1 MHFLIYSYKWL
12 FLYILYFQKHFQ
24 TENPIDILSER
35 ERCIDRRPAWI
46 KAICAFLM
54 VASHYGILNVGALF
68 YPGLEEALEV
78 SISYLFWLMTGQF
91 AITCCLAPLYN
102 RLLDVVATKRATIVA
117 VMITSIA
124 MIASV
129 FINSYWGFFIT
140 YTLIGG
146 VGMGISIVRIIA
158 IMAGYFD
165 RYRILALAICSSG
178 GGFGTLFYTLLCN
191 YMIENYT
198 WRMALISLA
207 LFHLNVIP
215 LSLLHKPL
223 PLEPIQEPVILLPN
237 DPVASTICLKSVT
250 GPPNTY
256 ESFISTTGGSIL
268 TSIDNTAHKNTSEA
282 IHSRITGQNIIGVV
296 EFVKITYDKTN
307 SNQITVSPINFI
319 NDPEPHL
326 LERIQTIVD
335 DYFDNAE
342 NIKPEVMPHPS
353 LTLFL
358 PIIFLVCDQ
367 LSDFKTNLPES
378 QFLVDSRLS
387 GIDKLFTDHVT
398 HTGSTAF
405 INSQASVEQTP
416 NVNKSTAAIT
426 MAQTKTKTTP
436 FFGDSFA
443 SSVIQAHDT
452 KYTENLISA
461 VIKRALVKVEEISKE
476 LTSKSLLVHPK
487 PLTVIVEEKC
497 IDSMN
502 PNFSSDYRSYALKNI
517 KPTEDTIFEENE
529 IDYQTD
535 EDGNSDNTPST
546 KESTYST
553 SQNKI
558 TSSEHHFA
566 NSNLNLDHPKLSYE
580 SRGYIDQMI
589 RSGTTIYQSQ
599 AVMVPLYKC
608 KDLPGRTRLLSL
620 TSVDEPKEAVD
631 LMISKIKD
639 EKVGDSFGYE
649 IKKRR
654 MSFIS
659 LKNILFL
666 SFLISRS
673 FSYMADSILYG
684 HFINF
689 GISSGLK
696 EEKANG
702 LLAYVGLSNMLS
714 RIAIGLIGHFSRKLD
729 IRFLSAACLFIIS
742 IHTII
747 MPFYPTYSSLIA
759 YGISYSIFV
768 GPSFAFSH
776 AMVIDIMGDKKVD
789 RSLSMVLFSEATGY
803 LIGGPLGGIIKDR
816 TENYAYTFLFSGLCN
831 IISATIITVHAIIK
845 FNIFKRL
852 KQCCCKHND

>member
-1 MHFLIYSYKWL
+1 MKMFKRILKLDKSY
-12 FLYILYFQKHFQ
+12 KHFQ

-46 KAICAFLM
+46 KEICAFLM
-54 VASHYGILNVGALF
+54 IASHYGILNVGALF

-129 FINSYWGFFIT
+129 FINSYWGFLIT

-237 DPVASTICLKSVT
+237 DPVASTVCLKSVT

-268 TSIDNTAHKNTSEA
+268 TGIDNTVQKNTSEA
-282 IHSRITGQNIIGVV
+282 IDSRITGQNIIGVV

-342 NIKPEVMPHPS
+342 NIKPEVIPHPS

-426 MAQTKTKTTP
+426 MAQTKKKTTP
-436 FFGDSFA
+436 FFGDSFT

-546 KESTYST
+546 KESTYNN

-566 NSNLNLDHPKLSYE
+566 NSHLNLDHPKLSYE

-666 SFLISRS
+666 SFLINRS

-789 RSLSMVLFSEATGY
+789 RSLSMVLFFEATGY
-803 LIGGPLGGIIKDR
+803 LIGGPLGGIIKDQ

>member
-1 MHFLIYSYKWL
+1 MI
-12 FLYILYFQKHFQ
+12 
-24 TENPIDILSER
+24 
-35 ERCIDRRPAWI
+35 
-46 KAICAFLM
+46 
-54 VASHYGILNVGALF
+54 ASHYGILNVGALF

-207 LFHLNVIP
+207 LFHLNAIP

-237 DPVASTICLKSVT
+237 DPVASTVCFKSVT

-268 TSIDNTAHKNTSEA
+268 TSIDNTVQKNTSEA

-436 FFGDSFA
+436 FFGDSFT

-546 KESTYST
+546 KESTYNT

-566 NSNLNLDHPKLSYE
+566 NSHLNLDHPKLSYE

-659 LKNILFL
+659 LNNILFL
-666 SFLISRS
+666 SFLINRS

-789 RSLSMVLFSEATGY
+789 RSLSMVLFFEATGY
-803 LIGGPLGGIIKDR
+803 LIGGPLGGIIKDQ

>member
-1 MHFLIYSYKWL
+1 
-12 FLYILYFQKHFQ
+12 
-24 TENPIDILSER
+24 
-35 ERCIDRRPAWI
+35 
-46 KAICAFLM
+46 
-54 VASHYGILNVGALF
+54 
-68 YPGLEEALEV
+68 
-78 SISYLFWLMTGQF
+78 
-91 AITCCLAPLYN
+91 
-102 RLLDVVATKRATIVA
+102 
-117 VMITSIA
+117 
-124 MIASV
+124 
-129 FINSYWGFFIT
+129 
-140 YTLIGG
+140 
-146 VGMGISIVRIIA
+146 MGISIVRIIA

-268 TSIDNTAHKNTSEA
+268 TSIDNTAQKNTSEA

-803 LIGGPLGGIIKDR
+803 LIGGPLGG
-816 TENYAYTFLFSGLCN
+816 
-831 IISATIITVHAIIK
+831 
-845 FNIFKRL
+845 
-852 KQCCCKHND
+852 

>member
-1 MHFLIYSYKWL
+1 MFKRILKLDKSY
-12 FLYILYFQKHFQ
+12 HFQ
-24 TENPIDILSER
+24 TENPIDIFSER

-54 VASHYGILNVGALF
+54 IASHYGILNVGALF

-102 RLLDVVATKRATIVA
+102 RLLDVYCYDCF
-117 VMITSIA
+117 SIL
-124 MIASV
+124 
-129 FINSYWGFFIT
+129 NSYWGFFIT

-268 TSIDNTAHKNTSEA
+268 TSIDNTVQKNTSEA

-416 NVNKSTAAIT
+416 NVNKSTATIT
-426 MAQTKTKTTP
+426 MAQTKTKT
-436 FFGDSFA
+436 SFL
-443 SSVIQAHDT
+443 VIHLLRA
-452 KYTENLISA
+452 A

-502 PNFSSDYRSYALKNI
+502 PNFLSDYRSYALKNI

-546 KESTYST
+546 KESTYNT

-566 NSNLNLDHPKLSYE
+566 NSHLNLDHPKLSYE

-666 SFLISRS
+666 SFLINRS

-742 IHTII
+742 IHTMI

-803 LIGGPLGGIIKDR
+803 LIGGPLGGIIKDQ

-845 FNIFKRL
+845 FNLFKRL
-852 KQCCCKHND
+852 KQCCCKRND

>member
-1 MHFLIYSYKWL
+1 
-12 FLYILYFQKHFQ
+12 
-24 TENPIDILSER
+24 
-35 ERCIDRRPAWI
+35 
-46 KAICAFLM
+46 
-54 VASHYGILNVGALF
+54 
-68 YPGLEEALEV
+68 
-78 SISYLFWLMTGQF
+78 
-91 AITCCLAPLYN
+91 
-102 RLLDVVATKRATIVA
+102 
-117 VMITSIA
+117 
-124 MIASV
+124 
-129 FINSYWGFFIT
+129 
-140 YTLIGG
+140 
-146 VGMGISIVRIIA
+146 MGISIVRIIA

-237 DPVASTICLKSVT
+237 DPVASTVCLKSVT

-268 TSIDNTAHKNTSEA
+268 TGIDNTVQKNTSEA
-282 IHSRITGQNIIGVV
+282 IDSRITGQNIIGVV

-342 NIKPEVMPHPS
+342 NIKPEVIPHPS

-426 MAQTKTKTTP
+426 MAQTKKKTTP
-436 FFGDSFA
+436 FFGDSFT

-546 KESTYST
+546 KESTYNN

-566 NSNLNLDHPKLSYE
+566 NSHLNLDHPKLSYE

-666 SFLISRS
+666 SFLINRS

-789 RSLSMVLFSEATGY
+789 RSLSMVLFFEATGY
-803 LIGGPLGGIIKDR
+803 LIGGPLGGYTELVDMKISILLTIKCLQNFIINLICYYKTYIVILLLFLRLGIIKDQ

>member
-1 MHFLIYSYKWL
+1 MKMFKRILKLDKSY
-12 FLYILYFQKHFQ
+12 KHFQ

-46 KAICAFLM
+46 KEICAFLM
-54 VASHYGILNVGALF
+54 IASHYGILNVGALF

-91 AITCCLAPLYN
+91 AITCCL
-102 RLLDVVATKRATIVA
+102 
-117 VMITSIA
+117 
-124 MIASV
+124 
-129 FINSYWGFFIT
+129 
-140 YTLIGG
+140 G

-237 DPVASTICLKSVT
+237 DPVASTVCLKSVT

-268 TSIDNTAHKNTSEA
+268 TGIDNTVQKNTSEA
-282 IHSRITGQNIIGVV
+282 IDSRITGQNIIGVV

-342 NIKPEVMPHPS
+342 NIKPEVIPHPS

-426 MAQTKTKTTP
+426 MAQTKKKTTP
-436 FFGDSFA
+436 FFGDSFT

-546 KESTYST
+546 KESTYNN

-566 NSNLNLDHPKLSYE
+566 NSHLNLDHPKLSYE

-666 SFLISRS
+666 SFLINRS

-789 RSLSMVLFSEATGY
+789 RSLSMVLFFEATGY
-803 LIGGPLGGIIKDR
+803 LIGGPLGGIIKDQ

>member
-1 MHFLIYSYKWL
+1 MFKRKLKFNKSY
-12 FLYILYFQKHFQ
+12 HFQ
-24 TENPIDILSER
+24 TKNPIDILSER

-54 VASHYGILNVGALF
+54 IASHYGILNVGALF
-68 YPGLEEALEV
+68 YPGLEETLQV
-78 SISYLFWLMTGQF
+78 SISHLFWLMTGQF
-91 AITCCLAPLYN
+91 AITCCLAPVYN
-102 RLLDVVATKRATIVA
+102 RLLDLVATKRATIVA
-117 VMITSIA
+117 VIMTSIV

-129 FINSYWGFFIT
+129 FINSFWGFFIT

-146 VGMGISIVRIIA
+146 IGMGISVVRIIA

-178 GGFGTLFYTLLCN
+178 GGFGTLFYTILCS

-223 PLEPIQEPVILLPN
+223 PLEPTPEPVILLPN

-268 TSIDNTAHKNTSEA
+268 TSIDNIVQRNRSET
-282 IHSRITGQNIIGVV
+282 IHSRITGQDIIGVV
-296 EFVKITYDKTN
+296 EFIKITYDKTN

-342 NIKPEVMPHPS
+342 NIKPEVMSHHS

-387 GIDKLFTDHVT
+387 GIDKLFTNHVT

-405 INSQASVEQTP
+405 INSQASVEQTS
-416 NVNKSTAAIT
+416 NVNKSTTATTA
-426 MAQTKTKTTP
+426 AQTKTKTTP
-436 FFGDSFA
+436 FFGDSFT

-476 LTSKSLLVHPK
+476 LTSKSMLVHPK

-502 PNFSSDYRSYALKNI
+502 PNFSSDYRSYALKHI

-529 IDYQTD
+529 VDYQTD

-546 KESTYST
+546 KESTYNT
-553 SQNKI
+553 SQNKLI
-558 TSSEHHFA
+558 SSGHHLA
-566 NSNLNLDHPKLSYE
+566 NSHLNLDHPKLSYE

-589 RSGTTIYQSQ
+589 RSGSTIYQSQ

-631 LMISKIKD
+631 LLVSKIND
-639 EKVGDSFGYE
+639 EKVGDPLGYE
-649 IKKRR
+649 IKKTRL
-654 MSFIS
+654 SFIS

-666 SFLISRS
+666 SFLINRS
-673 FSYMADSILYG
+673 LSYMADSILYG

-689 GISSGLK
+689 GISTGLK
-696 EEKANG
+696 EENANG
-702 LLAYVGLSNMLS
+702 LLAYVGLSNMLA
-714 RIAIGLIGHFSRKLD
+714 RIAIGLMGQFTRKLD

-759 YGISYSIFV
+759 YGISYSIFI

-803 LIGGPLGGIIKDR
+803 LIGGPLGGIIKDQ

-831 IISATIITVHAIIK
+831 IISAIIITVHALIK

-852 KQCCCKHND
+852 KQCCYKHND

>member
-1 MHFLIYSYKWL
+1 
-12 FLYILYFQKHFQ
+12 
-24 TENPIDILSER
+24 
-35 ERCIDRRPAWI
+35 
-46 KAICAFLM
+46 M

-268 TSIDNTAHKNTSEA
+268 TSIDNTAQKNTSEA
-282 IHSRITGQNIIGVV
+282 IHSRITGQSIIGVV

-566 NSNLNLDHPKLSYE
+566 NSNLNLDNPKLSYE

-620 TSVDEPKEAVD
+620 TSVDEPKEAVN

-673 FSYMADSILYG
+673 SSYMADSILYG

>member
-1 MHFLIYSYKWL
+1 MFKRILKFDKSY
-12 FLYILYFQKHFQ
+12 KHFQ

>member
-1 MHFLIYSYKWL
+1 
-12 FLYILYFQKHFQ
+12 
-24 TENPIDILSER
+24 
-35 ERCIDRRPAWI
+35 
-46 KAICAFLM
+46 
-54 VASHYGILNVGALF
+54 
-68 YPGLEEALEV
+68 
-78 SISYLFWLMTGQF
+78 
-91 AITCCLAPLYN
+91 
-102 RLLDVVATKRATIVA
+102 
-117 VMITSIA
+117 
-124 MIASV
+124 
-129 FINSYWGFFIT
+129 
-140 YTLIGG
+140 
-146 VGMGISIVRIIA
+146 MGISIVRIIA

-268 TSIDNTAHKNTSEA
+268 TSIDNTAQKNTSEA
-282 IHSRITGQNIIGVV
+282 IHSRITRQNIIGVV

-742 IHTII
+742 THTII

-803 LIGGPLGGIIKDR
+803 LIGGPLGG
-816 TENYAYTFLFSGLCN
+816 
-831 IISATIITVHAIIK
+831 
-845 FNIFKRL
+845 
-852 KQCCCKHND
+852 

>member
-1 MHFLIYSYKWL
+1 MFKRKLKFNKSY
-12 FLYILYFQKHFQ
+12 HFQ
-24 TENPIDILSER
+24 TKNPIDILSER

-54 VASHYGILNVGALF
+54 IASHYGILNVGALF
-68 YPGLEEALEV
+68 YPGLEETLQV
-78 SISYLFWLMTGQF
+78 SISHLFWLMTGQF
-91 AITCCLAPLYN
+91 AITCCLAPVYN
-102 RLLDVVATKRATIVA
+102 RLLDLVATKRATIVA
-117 VMITSIA
+117 VIMTSIV

-129 FINSYWGFFIT
+129 FINSFWGFFIT

-146 VGMGISIVRIIA
+146 IGMGISVVRIIA

-178 GGFGTLFYTLLCN
+178 GGFGTLFYTILCS

-223 PLEPIQEPVILLPN
+223 PLEPTPEPVILLPN

-268 TSIDNTAHKNTSEA
+268 TSIDNIVQRNRSET
-282 IHSRITGQNIIGVV
+282 IHSRITGQDIIGVV
-296 EFVKITYDKTN
+296 EFIKITYDKTN

-342 NIKPEVMPHPS
+342 NIKPEVMSHHS

-405 INSQASVEQTP
+405 INSQASVEQTS
-416 NVNKSTAAIT
+416 NVNKSTTATTA
-426 MAQTKTKTTP
+426 AQTKTKTTP
-436 FFGDSFA
+436 FFGDSFT

-476 LTSKSLLVHPK
+476 LTSKSMLVHPK

-502 PNFSSDYRSYALKNI
+502 PNFSSDYRSYALKHI

-529 IDYQTD
+529 VDYQTD

-546 KESTYST
+546 KESTYNT
-553 SQNKI
+553 SQNKLI
-558 TSSEHHFA
+558 SSGHHLA
-566 NSNLNLDHPKLSYE
+566 NSHLNLDHPKLSYE

-589 RSGTTIYQSQ
+589 RSGSTIYQSQ

-631 LMISKIKD
+631 LLVSKIND
-639 EKVGDSFGYE
+639 EKVGDPLGYE
-649 IKKRR
+649 IKKTRL
-654 MSFIS
+654 SFIS

-666 SFLISRS
+666 SFLINRS
-673 FSYMADSILYG
+673 LSYMADSILYG

-689 GISSGLK
+689 GISTGLK
-696 EEKANG
+696 EENANG
-702 LLAYVGLSNMLS
+702 LLAYVGLSNMLA
-714 RIAIGLIGHFSRKLD
+714 RIAIGLMGQFTRKLD

-759 YGISYSIFV
+759 YGISYSIFI

-803 LIGGPLGGIIKDR
+803 LIGGPLGGIIKDQ

-831 IISATIITVHAIIK
+831 IISAIIITVHALIK

-852 KQCCCKHND
+852 KQCCYKHND

>member
-1 MHFLIYSYKWL
+1 MFKRILKFDKSY
-12 FLYILYFQKHFQ
+12 HFQ

-124 MIASV
+124 MVASV
-129 FINSYWGFFIT
+129 FFNSYWGFFIT

-268 TSIDNTAHKNTSEA
+268 TSVDNTVHKNASEA

-342 NIKPEVMPHPS
+342 NIKPEVMPYPS

-426 MAQTKTKTTP
+426 VAQTKTKTTP
-436 FFGDSFA
+436 FFGDSFT

-461 VIKRALVKVEEISKE
+461 VIKRAIVKVEEISKE

-546 KESTYST
+546 KESTYNT

-566 NSNLNLDHPKLSYE
+566 NSHLNLDHPKLSYE

-689 GISSGLK
+689 GISSGLR

-803 LIGGPLGGIIKDR
+803 LIGGPLGGIIKDQ

>member
-1 MHFLIYSYKWL
+1 
-12 FLYILYFQKHFQ
+12 
-24 TENPIDILSER
+24 
-35 ERCIDRRPAWI
+35 
-46 KAICAFLM
+46 
-54 VASHYGILNVGALF
+54 
-68 YPGLEEALEV
+68 
-78 SISYLFWLMTGQF
+78 
-91 AITCCLAPLYN
+91 
-102 RLLDVVATKRATIVA
+102 
-117 VMITSIA
+117 
-124 MIASV
+124 
-129 FINSYWGFFIT
+129 
-140 YTLIGG
+140 
-146 VGMGISIVRIIA
+146 MGISIVRIIA

-237 DPVASTICLKSVT
+237 DPVASTVCLKSVT

-268 TSIDNTAHKNTSEA
+268 TGIDNTVQKNTSEA
-282 IHSRITGQNIIGVV
+282 IDSRITGQNIIGVV

-342 NIKPEVMPHPS
+342 NIKPEVIPHPS

-426 MAQTKTKTTP
+426 MAQTKKKTTP
-436 FFGDSFA
+436 FFGDSFT

-546 KESTYST
+546 KESTYNN

-566 NSNLNLDHPKLSYE
+566 NSHLNLDHPKLSYE

-666 SFLISRS
+666 SFLINRS

-789 RSLSMVLFSEATGY
+789 RSLSMVLFFEATGY
-803 LIGGPLGGIIKDR
+803 LIGGPLGG
-816 TENYAYTFLFSGLCN
+816 
-831 IISATIITVHAIIK
+831 
-845 FNIFKRL
+845 
-852 KQCCCKHND
+852 

>member
-1 MHFLIYSYKWL
+1 MI
-12 FLYILYFQKHFQ
+12 
-24 TENPIDILSER
+24 
-35 ERCIDRRPAWI
+35 
-46 KAICAFLM
+46 
-54 VASHYGILNVGALF
+54 ASHYGILNVGALF

-129 FINSYWGFFIT
+129 FINSYWGFLIT

-237 DPVASTICLKSVT
+237 DPVASTVCLKSVT

-268 TSIDNTAHKNTSEA
+268 TGIDNTVQKNTSEA
-282 IHSRITGQNIIGVV
+282 IDSRITGQNIIGVV

-342 NIKPEVMPHPS
+342 NIKPEVIPHPS

-426 MAQTKTKTTP
+426 MAQTKKKTTP
-436 FFGDSFA
+436 FFGDSFT

-546 KESTYST
+546 KESTYNN

-566 NSNLNLDHPKLSYE
+566 NSHLNLDHPKLSYE

-666 SFLISRS
+666 SFLINRS

-789 RSLSMVLFSEATGY
+789 RSLSMVLFFEATGY
-803 LIGGPLGGIIKDR
+803 LIGGPLGGIIKDQ

>member
-1 MHFLIYSYKWL
+1 MFKRKLKFNKSY
-12 FLYILYFQKHFQ
+12 HFQ
-24 TENPIDILSER
+24 TKNPIDILSER

-54 VASHYGILNVGALF
+54 IASHYGILNVGALF
-68 YPGLEEALEV
+68 YPGLEETLQV
-78 SISYLFWLMTGQF
+78 SISHLFWLMTGQF
-91 AITCCLAPLYN
+91 AITCCLAPVYN
-102 RLLDVVATKRATIVA
+102 RLLDLVATKRATIVA
-117 VMITSIA
+117 VIMTSIV

-129 FINSYWGFFIT
+129 FINSFWGFFIT

-146 VGMGISIVRIIA
+146 IGMGISVVRIIA

-178 GGFGTLFYTLLCN
+178 GGFGTLFYTILCS

-223 PLEPIQEPVILLPN
+223 PLEPTPEPVILLPN

-268 TSIDNTAHKNTSEA
+268 TSIDNIVQRNRSET
-282 IHSRITGQNIIGVV
+282 IHSRITGQDIIGVV
-296 EFVKITYDKTN
+296 EFIKITYDKTN

-342 NIKPEVMPHPS
+342 NIKPEVMSHHS

-405 INSQASVEQTP
+405 INSQASVEQTS
-416 NVNKSTAAIT
+416 NVNKSTTATTA
-426 MAQTKTKTTP
+426 AQTKTKTTP
-436 FFGDSFA
+436 FFGDSFT

-476 LTSKSLLVHPK
+476 LTSKSMLVHPK

-502 PNFSSDYRSYALKNI
+502 PNFSSDYRSYALKHI

-529 IDYQTD
+529 VDYQTD

-546 KESTYST
+546 KESTYNT
-553 SQNKI
+553 SQNKLI
-558 TSSEHHFA
+558 SSGHHLA
-566 NSNLNLDHPKLSYE
+566 NSHLNLDHPKLSYE

-589 RSGTTIYQSQ
+589 RSGSTIYQSQ

-631 LMISKIKD
+631 LLVSKIND
-639 EKVGDSFGYE
+639 EKVGDPLGYE
-649 IKKRR
+649 IKKTRL
-654 MSFIS
+654 SFIS

-666 SFLISRS
+666 SFLINRS
-673 FSYMADSILYG
+673 LSYMADSILYG

-689 GISSGLK
+689 GISTGLK

-702 LLAYVGLSNMLS
+702 LLAYVGLSNMLA
-714 RIAIGLIGHFSRKLD
+714 RIAIGLMGQFTRKLD

-759 YGISYSIFV
+759 YGISYSIFI

-776 AMVIDIMGDKKVD
+776 AMVIDIMGDKNVD

-803 LIGGPLGGIIKDR
+803 LIGGPLGGIIKDQ

-831 IISATIITVHAIIK
+831 IISAIIITVHALIK

-852 KQCCCKHND
+852 KQCCYKHND